1 MVDKQLSRLAWL
13 VTAAGLALLAGAV
26 LLILLLSTVP
36 ARPGD
41 SIWYN
46 DLLVT
51 ASLAVAIVVG
61 GFVAAR
67 LPRNLYGWLLL
78 AFGIGNGGVQ
88 SFAVAYILVSEQIAP
103 LPLTPLAFYFAAFGF
118 SLWLAAI
125 PLLFLLFPNGQL
137 PSRRWRW
144 LAVVVVFSFLVLA
157 AFMWLSPSAVLVSVP
172 SPFHN
177 SAMLNGWADNLT
189 SAAVIFISGQ
199 WSSGQANSAGLH
211 LRLPF
216 AFSSIA
222 TVVRAPRAGR
232 CRGGRT

>member
-1 MVDKQLSRLAWL
+1 M
-13 VTAAGLALLAGAV
+13 
-26 LLILLLSTVP
+26 
-36 ARPGD
+36 
-41 SIWYN
+41 
-46 DLLVT
+46 
-51 ASLAVAIVVG
+51 
-61 GFVAAR
+61 
-67 LPRNLYGWLLL
+67 
-78 AFGIGNGGVQ
+78 
-88 SFAVAYILVSEQIAP
+88 AYILVSEQIAP

-189 SAAVIFISGQ
+189 SAAVIFIMLAILLS
-199 WSSGQANSAGLH
+199 
-211 LRLPF
+211 
-216 AFSSIA
+216 AFSVIVRGWRARGQERQQFKWLGLASVLTVLAFFFNTELVPLLPGVFDALLEAAAFAGVPLAVGVAVLVEVGQSVVEGEALVKLEAMKMEYTIRAAAAGVVAAVHYAPGNSVDADALLVAIA
-222 TVVRAPRAGR
+222 VD
-232 CRGGRT
+232 

>member
-67 LPRNLYGWLLL
+67 LP
-78 AFGIGNGGVQ
+78 
-88 SFAVAYILVSEQIAP
+88 VSY
-103 LPLTPLAFYFAAFGF
+103 T
-118 SLWLAAI
+118 
-125 PLLFLLFPNGQL
+125 
-137 PSRRWRW
+137 
-144 LAVVVVFSFLVLA
+144 
-157 AFMWLSPSAVLVSVP
+157 
-172 SPFHN
+172 
-177 SAMLNGWADNLT
+177 
-189 SAAVIFISGQ
+189 
-199 WSSGQANSAGLH
+199 H
-211 LRLPF
+211 LRH
-216 AFSSIA
+216 SSLVIRHS
-222 TVVRAPRAGR
+222 T
-232 CRGGRT
+232 